1 MKTPQNPSALS
12 TLALVR
18 DLDDATLRS
27 AHAMLDANR
36 AENFA
41 GWLDLQLSQLESLFH
56 AYTTPRSVRRSIG
69 R

>member
-1 MKTPQNPSALS
+1 MKTPQNPSALL

-27 AHAMLDANR
+27 EHAMLDANR

-41 GWLDLQLSQLESLFH
+41 DWLDLQLNQFESLFH
-56 AYTTPRSVRRSIG
+56 SFTTPRSVRRRIG

>member
-12 TLALVR
+12 TPALVR
-18 DLDDATLRS
+18 ELDDATLRS
-27 AHAMLDANR
+27 GHALLDANR

-41 GWLDLQLSQLESLFH
+41 DWLDSRLNQLESMFD
-56 AYTTPRSVRRSIG
+56 AYVTPQSVRRAIG